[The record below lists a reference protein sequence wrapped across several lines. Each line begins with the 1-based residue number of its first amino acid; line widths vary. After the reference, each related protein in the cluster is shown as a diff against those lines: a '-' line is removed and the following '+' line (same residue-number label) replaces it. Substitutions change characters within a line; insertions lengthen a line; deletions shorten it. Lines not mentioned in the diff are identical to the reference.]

1 MTAPQYGYQPYPA
14 PREGIA
20 ITTQFSFL
28 TWLYAMLKPK
38 IFLNG
43 YEMPVGG
50 WGRAVY
56 PAQPGQYHVH
66 VYLPYWL
73 PSRAGPAD
81 YTVAV
86 APGQFVELEYKA
98 PLFTFSRGALGPPPQ
113 RYPGGAA
120 TIPSVVA
127 VLIKVG
133 WWINLRALM

>member
-28 TWLYAMLKPK
+28 TWLYAVLKPK

-43 YEMPVGG
+43 YEMPAWG

-56 PAQPGQYHVH
+56 PAPPGQYHVH
-66 VYLPYWL
+66 AYLPYWH
-73 PSRAGPAD
+73 PSRAGSAD

-86 APGQFVELEYKA
+86 APGQLVELE
-98 PLFTFSRGALGPPPQ
+98 
-113 RYPGGAA
+113 
-120 TIPSVVA
+120 
-127 VLIKVG
+127 
-133 WWINLRALM
+133 